1 MAQSSSSSAPPPP
14 QGLAPKPGDT
24 TVSSEWLEFIL
35 RKKGLL
41 TDENLH
47 VVSVEMN
54 ELSDNR
60 GLAAIMH
67 RLSVVYSNQ
76 SSLPKTFMLKTSPNS
91 EDAKAQSNARG
102 QYREGL
108 FYDSDLLNQLEFVSK
123 NVLYGYG
130 CEETGE
136 YVLLMKDLKT
146 SDQVIGVN
154 FVFGNQ
160 VWGMPEMKVTL
171 PDPVS
176 VLEQMYLTCAR
187 LNAKFWKDSNLWSQ
201 DHGFL
206 KASGFYKGE
215 NRDVWEQG
223 MTNGRNAWNVAK
235 ERNAQSEYFKFSE
248 KLVGIIDRSYELASW
263 ENMQKAIHE
272 EPFALCHGDF
282 HASNMFV
289 NVETLELSLFDWSEV
304 GIWNPVT
311 DLAQTLI
318 SDVNPDIVAKHSKRL
333 LRVYYDELIRC
344 GADLTDFSFEDC
356 WNCFCKNGPERWIWL
371 FSVLASLSFIPEKAV
386 KYWHD
391 HLLSFIESHGDY
403 PFYNLKSI
411 C

>member
-1 MAQSSSSSAPPPP
+1 MSQPNHSLTKAS
-14 QGLAPKPGDT
+14 LAPKPGDT

-35 RKKGLL
+35 RKKGIL
-41 TDENLH
+41 TDENHH
-47 VVSVEMN
+47 VLSVEMN
-54 ELSDNR
+54 GLKDNR
-60 GLAAIMH
+60 GLAAVMN
-67 RLSVVYSNQ
+67 RLTVTYSDPECH
-76 SSLPKTFMLKTSPNS
+76 SLPKTFMLKTSQTS
-91 EDAKAQSNARG
+91 EQARAQSSARG

-108 FYDSDLLNQLEFVSK
+108 FYDSDLVEQLEVSK
-123 NVLYGYG
+123 NVLYGFG
-130 CEETGE
+130 CEKTGE

-146 SDQVIGVN
+146 SDHVVGAN

-160 VWGMPEMKVTL
+160 VWGMPEMNVKL
-171 PDPVS
+171 PEPVS

-187 LNAKFWKDSNLWSQ
+187 LNAKFWKDPSLLS
-201 DHGFL
+201 HGFL
-206 KASGFYKGE
+206 KACGFYKGE
-215 NRDVWEQG
+215 HRDVWEFG
-223 MTNGRNAWNVAK
+223 MANGRKAWEAAK
-235 ERNAQSEYFKFSE
+235 ERNAQSELFKFSE
-248 KLVGIIDRSYELASW
+248 KLIGIIDRSYELASW

-289 NVETLELSLFDWSEV
+289 NVENLELSLFDWSEV

-318 SDVNPDIVAKHSKRL
+318 SDVKPEIVAQNSKHL
-333 LRVYYDELIRC
+333 LKTYYDELERC
-344 GADLTDFSFEDC
+344 GADLSDFSFEAC

-371 FSVLASLSFIPEKAV
+371 FSVLASLSFIPEIAV

-391 HLLSFIESHGDY
+391 NLLSFIESHGDY
-403 PFYNLKSI
+403 PVYNLKSI